1 VVTLLICSVAVLA
14 SGEDVHILIN
24 NNGIKFSI
32 PPYVKDEE
40 VFLPMR
46 EIFELYGFEVNWNG
60 TERSAEAAKDGKIVK

>member
-1 VVTLLICSVAVLA
+1 MFVAVLA

-60 TERSAEAAKDGKIVK
+60 TEGQLKLLKMVKL